1 MIDASKGY
9 IKDGNKN
16 RLREQDI
23 HKIVDAFNRQWEMD
37 KYARFVPYSEIEK
50 NEYNLNIPRYIDT
63 QEEEDIH
70 QDNRRILTV
79 YNHEDKE
86 ICWFDFI
93 EVMEAV
99 GEVEAGQRKESVQ
112 NYILNRIPIWARDI

>member
-1 MIDASKGY
+1 MSDQKIEFLPYEEAV
-9 IKDGNKN
+9 
-16 RLREQDI
+16 
-23 HKIVDAFNRQWEMD
+23 KIVA
-37 KYARFVPYSEIEK
+37 AI
-50 NEYNLNIPRYIDT
+50 

-79 YNHEDKE
+79 YNHEDTE
-86 ICWFDFI
+86 VCWFDFS

-112 NYILNRIPIWARDI
+112 NYILNRIPSWARDI

>member
-1 MIDASKGY
+1 MSDQKIEFLPYEEAV
-9 IKDGNKN
+9 
-16 RLREQDI
+16 
-23 HKIVDAFNRQWEMD
+23 KIVA
-37 KYARFVPYSEIEK
+37 AI
-50 NEYNLNIPRYIDT
+50 

-86 ICWFDFI
+86 TCWFDFL

-112 NYILNRIPIWARDI
+112 NYILNRIPSWARDI